1 MAEHLDELARRMHAD
16 PFFLASALTAY
27 ARSEG
32 LDEAALAARL
42 GCPAGTLTMLR
53 LCRRPQAGAR
63 FGREIATIAGRFSV
77 SAELLASIVR
87 RADALEAMRDV
98 DATGIPGAGDRGTLI
113 AARDRLPDGDAR
125 ARSDPRATPA
135 TEPANGEEA
144 P

>member
-16 PFFLASALTAY
+16 PFFLASALAIY

-42 GCPAGTLTMLR
+42 GCRPGTLTMLR

-77 SAELLASIVR
+77 SAELLATVVR
-87 RADALEAMRDV
+87 RANALEAMREV
-98 DATGIPGAGDRGTLI
+98 NALGMPGASDRGTLI
-113 AARDRLPDGDAR
+113 AARDREPDRNAR
-125 ARSDPRATPA
+125 ARSGPHVTPA
-135 TEPANGEEA
+135 IEPADGEAA